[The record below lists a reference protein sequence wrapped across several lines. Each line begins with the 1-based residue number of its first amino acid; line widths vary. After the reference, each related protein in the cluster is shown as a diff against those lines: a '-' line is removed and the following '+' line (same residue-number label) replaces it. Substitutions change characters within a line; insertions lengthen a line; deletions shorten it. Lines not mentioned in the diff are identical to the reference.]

1 MGELRWSL
9 QEVEHSWME
18 CKEDCIRFT
27 ERINTAEREVHTN
40 VCFLSAVSFLYS
52 FVYLSSCPYL
62 ALPVAWLSRVGCKY
76 PGAAWAAGSKARITQ
91 GKTNL
96 LSISSKAFDCSYT
109 GLRCHQQQ
117 LSRVVMG
124 VVVGI
129 KVFPLKRA
137 FFEKSRTLSSSF
149 WLHQQWRIYC
159 LWNLL
164 QLFYA

>member
-1 MGELRWSL
+1 MDELRWSL

-27 ERINTAEREVHTN
+27 ERINTAEREV
-40 VCFLSAVSFLYS
+40 SAYKRLFSFSRFFSL
-52 FVYLSSCPYL
+52 FVRLTPYL
-62 ALPVAWLSRVGCKY
+62 ALPVAWFSRVGCKY

-117 LSRVVMG
+117 LRRVVMG

-149 WLHQQWRIYC
+149 WLHQQQWRIYC